1 MPIGPYLGWACGPV
15 PPTLTPS
22 GAGAHGR
29 RVHRSRVAPRL
40 GDLESIVLDRLWE
53 AGPGDVKSMHDA
65 VGRTRGITPNTVQSA
80 LERLH
85 RKGLLRRDKVGHA
98 YVYAP
103 AVSREEL
110 SVRLVDEVVSR
121 VMRGRHGDVLTAF
134 VDFAARAGTEQLEEL
149 ERLVARRRAEERGRR

>member
-1 MPIGPYLGWACGPV
+1 MLHH
-15 PPTLTPS
+15 L
-22 GAGAHGR
+22 R
-29 RVHRSRVAPRL
+29 
-40 GDLESIVLDRLWE
+40 E
-53 AGPGDVKSMHDA
+53 AASGDVKSVHDA

-103 AVSREEL
+103 AVSQEEL
-110 SVRLVDEVVSR
+110 SARLVDAVVSR

-134 VDFAARAGTEQLEEL
+134 VDFAARAGSEQLAEL
-149 ERLVARRRAEERGRR
+149 ERLVTQRRAEERGRR